1 MKIGQLLIVLI
12 TLCSWQLNAAVL
24 TGKVTNDRG
33 EALAF
38 ANVYINGTSKGT
50 TTNEEGF
57 YQLDLPTGTHEVVYL
72 YIGYKKH
79 VEEIAISDGQSINK
93 NVVLESENITLQ
105 EVVVTGDEDPAYPI
119 IRKAIDTRKEHYD
132 QVKVFKSLAYVKGLQ
147 RIVSAPDK
155 VFGQVVNFDGSL
167 DSNNSGIVYL
177 SESVSELT
185 FKKPDDVKE
194 VMISSKVSGN
204 SQGFSWN
211 RAADFAAFD
220 FYTSTQRIDFLSERV
235 FISPI
240 ADNAFMYYKYRL
252 EGFFEEDGRIINKIE
267 VIPKRSSAPAYR
279 GYIYIVENEWVIHS
293 LELTLVKESG
303 INYLDTLNFNYRYIP
318 VDSNKWMPLSQR
330 FSFNFNILNIKAE
343 GFFVSIYKDYEL
355 NPDLEKKTFT
365 NEVLTISQESNDRD
379 SAYWETVRPV
389 PLTDEEV
396 ADYERKDSLEELRES
411 KSYQDS
417 LSRIANKP
425 GLFDFIRGYTYR
437 NYYKKLSIEFTAP
450 IAITQFNT
458 MEGWNVRFGAN
469 IWKEF
474 DERKLLNIE
483 PLLRYGIDNKH
494 FNAKLKVRYF
504 YNRSRFGYIDVE
516 GGQYVF
522 QFNRAEPLSEL
533 MNTFYTLFTER
544 NFMKAYEE
552 RYIDVTHRIEVFNGF
567 LFWGTV
573 HFGRRYNLNNI
584 PVAKPVDREEF
595 MYTPN
600 EPANPEY
607 ELGNLG
613 DHNDASF
620 TIQLRYRPGQKYISR
635 PDQKIFLDSKW
646 PVFSL
651 TYKKAIPGIF
661 NSVTDYDL
669 LEVGLRHD
677 IKMGIFGTT
686 TYIGRGGGFIR
697 NNTVAFQ
704 DFKHF
709 NDNQTIFGIHNLDGF
724 QILDYYSA
732 STNDWFAEAHMEHH
746 FDGFFFNKIPG
757 VRKLKLQ
764 TVFGVHFLY
773 TPEYKDHTEISVGI
787 ENILKV
793 IRTDFV
799 TSFDSRG
806 TNFAFRLG
814 ITFSNF

>member
-1 MKIGQLLIVLI
+1 MKIGQTLIICILFM
-12 TLCSWQLNAAVL
+12 LQASAAML
-24 TGKVTNDRG
+24 TGKVTNNAG
-33 EALAF
+33 EPLSF
-38 ANVYINGTSKGT
+38 ANVYLEGTSKGT
-50 TTNEEGF
+50 TTNEEGL
-57 YQLDLPTGTHEVVYL
+57 YQLELPAGTHQVVYL
-72 YIGYKKH
+72 YIGYKKQ
-79 VEEIAISDGQSINK
+79 VETVVISEGQQLNR
-93 NVVLESENITLQ
+93 NVVLQAENITLQ

-119 IRKAIDTRKEHYD
+119 IRKAIETRKEHYE
-132 QVKVFKSLAYVKGLQ
+132 QVSAFKSMAYVKGLQ
-147 RIVSAPDK
+147 RIISAPDK

-185 FKKPDDVKE
+185 FRKPDDVKE

-211 RAADFAAFD
+211 RAADFAAYD

-279 GYIYIVENEWVIHS
+279 GFIYIVENEWVIHS

-355 NPDLEKKTFT
+355 NPPLDKKTFT
-365 NEVLTISQESNDRD
+365 NEVLTISEESNERD
-379 SAYWETVRPV
+379 SAYWDAIRPV

-396 ADYERKDSLEELRES
+396 ADYERKDSLEVLKES

-417 LSRIANKP
+417 LSRISNRYNFA
-425 GLFDFIRGYTYR
+425 DFVRGYTYR
-437 NYYKKLSIEFTAP
+437 NYYKQLSVEFTAP
-450 IAITQFNT
+450 IGITQFNT

-483 PLLRYGIDNKH
+483 PIVRYGINNKH
-494 FNAKLKVRYF
+494 FNAKMKVRYF
-504 YNRSRFGYIDVE
+504 YNRKQFGYIDVE

-522 QFNRAEPLSEL
+522 QFNRDEPLSEL

-552 RYIDVTHRIEVFNGF
+552 RFINITHRTEVFNGF
-567 LFWGTV
+567 LLWTSV
-573 HFGRRYNLNNI
+573 HYGRRFNLDNI
-584 PVAKPVDREEF
+584 PVAKPVDREDF
-595 MYTPN
+595 MYTSNTPDH
-600 EPANPEY
+600 PEA
-607 ELGNLG
+607 EMADFGT
-613 DHNDASF
+613 HNNASF
-620 TIQLRYRPGQKYISR
+620 TINMRYRPAQKYISR
-635 PDQKIFLDSKW
+635 PDQKIFMDSKW

-651 TYKKAIPGIF
+651 KYTKAIPGIA
-661 NSVTDYDL
+661 NSFTDFDFI
-669 LEVGLRHD
+669 EFGLRHD
-677 IKMGIFGTT
+677 IKMGVFGTT

-697 NNTVAFQ
+697 NKKVAFQ

-709 NDNQTIFGIHNLDGF
+709 NDNQTIFGIHHLDGF

-732 STNDWFAEAHMEHH
+732 STNNWFTEGHMEHH

-757 VRKLKLQ
+757 IRKLKWQ
-764 TVFGVHFLY
+764 TVFGAHFLY
-773 TPEYKDHTEISVGI
+773 TPEYGDHTEISVGI
-787 ENILKV
+787 ENIFKV

-799 TSFDSRG
+799 TSFDDRG

-814 ITFSNF
+814 ITFSNL